1 MEQRIRLQVQ
11 ALSFPVAD
19 TMLVEFEP
27 MEVGY
32 LPGQHLTL
40 LLQPGLTPLRRSYS
54 LCSLPGE
61 PFPQIAI
68 TRVPNGEVSRW
79 LHDTLQVGDVLESL
93 VPSGRFTLESAPQQV
108 FFAAGS
114 GITALFPLIRQALNE
129 PNTTIQLYYAEKEPA
144 TALFYH
150 ELLQLQAQ
158 YPSTFRIHWHF
169 SQVVNRETHFNGRLN
184 QYVVEK
190 AFGKV
195 ANPNQYRFYLC
206 GPHAFMRMVRMQLQ
220 FMGFGPDQ
228 IKRENFA
235 SEGIPLAGQPP
246 ERPEMQVQVQL
257 GPKSYSQSSRDTI
270 LEGAKKAGISLPYS
284 CENGQCGT
292 CTLRLQSGEV
302 THRLNEVLTDKELSE
317 GYFLSCTAYPSSA
330 ALRVHSKSY

>member
-1 MEQRIRLQVQ
+1 MEQRIRLQIR

-19 TMLVEFEP
+19 TLLVEFEP

-40 LLQPGLTPLRRSYS
+40 LLQPGLSPLRRSYS
-54 LCSLPGE
+54 LCTLPSDAY
-61 PFPQIAI
+61 PQIAI
-68 TRVPNGEVSRW
+68 VRVPNGEASRW
-79 LHDTLQVGDVLESL
+79 LHEKLEVGMKLESL
-93 VPSGRFTLESAPQQV
+93 APSGRFSLETASQQV

-114 GITALFPLIRQALNE
+114 GITAIFPLLRQVLHE
-129 PNTTIQLYYAEKEPA
+129 GHGKVQLYYAEKEPA

-150 ELLQLQAQ
+150 ALLQLQTQ

-195 ANPNQYRFYLC
+195 SNPNQYRFYLC
-206 GPHAFMRMVRMQLQ
+206 GPHAFMRMIRLQLQ
-220 FMGFGPDQ
+220 FMGFTPDQ

-235 SEGIPLAGQPP
+235 SEGIPLTGQIP

-257 GPKSYSQSSRDTI
+257 GEKIYSQSNHETI
-270 LEGAKKAGISLPYS
+270 LQGAKKSGIPLPYS

-302 THRLNEVLTDKELSE
+302 THRLNEVLTDKELAE
-317 GYFLSCTAYPSSA
+317 GYFLSCTAYPESPG
-330 ALRVHSKSY
+330 LIIE

>member
-1 MEQRIRLQVQ
+1 MEQRIRLQVR

-19 TMLVEFEP
+19 TLLVEFEP
-27 MEVGY
+27 MEVDY

-40 LLQPGLTPLRRSYS
+40 LLQPGLAPLRRSYS
-54 LCSLPGE
+54 LCSLPSD
-61 PFPQIAI
+61 PYPQIAI
-68 TRVPNGEVSRW
+68 ARVPNGEASRW
-79 LHDTLQVGDVLESL
+79 LHEKLEVDMVLESL
-93 VPSGRFTLESAPQQV
+93 VPSGRFLLETAAQQV

-114 GITALFPLIRQALNE
+114 GITALFPLIRQALYASD
-129 PNTTIQLYYAEKEPA
+129 TMVQLYYAEKEPA

-150 ELLQLQAQ
+150 ELLQLQTQ

-169 SQVVNRETHFNGRLN
+169 SQVVNRETHFSGRLN

-190 AFGKV
+190 AFGRV
-195 ANPNQYRFYLC
+195 THLNQCRFYLC

-220 FMGFGPDQ
+220 FMGFTPDQ

-235 SEGIPLAGQPP
+235 SEGISLAGQAP

-257 GPKSYSQSSRDTI
+257 GKRTYSQLNRDTV
-270 LEGAKKAGISLPYS
+270 LQGAKKAGIALPYS

-292 CTLRLQSGEV
+292 CTLRLQSGHV
-302 THRLNEVLTDKELSE
+302 THRLNEVLTDKELAE
-317 GYFLSCTAYPSSA
+317 GYFLSCTAYPASEELTVQA
-330 ALRVHSKSY
+330 